1 MFDFDKA
8 YDGVTDSYLIPREY
22 ITKGIRKNIEQVADN
37 VWMAHWRKV
46 YLASTTHSGWAKY
59 AKEKWG
65 EDRDARVPLDDVTA
79 HMLSTAYL
87 ACYTANTSSFT
98 EAIRAQG
105 WITLKQFRVL
115 QGIVLRR
122 YGNATWESDSD
133 EDLSQSYNGLPNS

>member
-8 YDGVTDSYLIPREY
+8 YDEVTDSYLIPREY

-37 VWMAHWRKV
+37 VWMAHRRKV
-46 YLASTTHSGWAKY
+46 YLASTTHDGLAKY

-65 EDRDARVPLDDVTA
+65 KDREARVPLDDVTA
-79 HMLSTAYL
+79 HMLSTAYMS
-87 ACYTANTSSFT
+87 CYTANTASFT
-98 EAIRAQG
+98 ETIRARG

-115 QGIVLRR
+115 QNIVLRR
-122 YGNATWESDSD
+122 YSNASWESDSD

>member
-8 YDGVTDSYLIPREY
+8 YDEVTDSYLIPREY

-37 VWMAHWRKV
+37 VWMARRRKV
-46 YLASTTHSGWAKY
+46 YLASTTHAGLAKY

-65 EDRDARVPLDDVTA
+65 KDGGARVPLDDVTA
-79 HMLSTAYL
+79 HMLSTAYM

-105 WITLKQFRVL
+105 YITLKQFRVL

-122 YGNATWESDSD
+122 YSNATWESDSD